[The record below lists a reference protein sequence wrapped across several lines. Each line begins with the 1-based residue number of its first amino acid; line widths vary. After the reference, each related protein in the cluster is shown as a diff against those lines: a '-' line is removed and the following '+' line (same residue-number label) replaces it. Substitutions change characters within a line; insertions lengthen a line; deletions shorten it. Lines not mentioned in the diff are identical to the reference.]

1 MEFSRRTFIGG
12 AASSLA
18 LAGRPAQARAASLGD
33 MAAEKG
39 IVFGSALD
47 YPDEHIFDTPAI
59 AELYQQ
65 QCRQFVTG
73 HQFLMGPNKRFITS
87 RFSFDRADRAV
98 NFARASGI
106 PMAGHAAI
114 FHSWVPEWLGR
125 AVANKGARKV
135 IEDHVQ
141 DVMGHYKGQMKYW
154 VVVNEPFD
162 WQKRRPDYLIP
173 TPFAEGLGAEYI
185 DVAFAAAAKAD
196 PSARLVLN
204 EVGLEYDYPDHRRK
218 RALILETIKR
228 LKSKGIPIHAIGLQS
243 HLRPNFPFS
252 SARLKGFMN
261 EVERL
266 GLKIMI
272 TEMDVWDNGLPTDI
286 AQRDKRIAKELTRYL
301 NTVLSGTACDH
312 VMMWGLIHKWN
323 WMNLPAQ
330 PVPKGMSQYDFRY
343 PRKDGTPHRPS
354 LFDDDLSPT
363 PAWHAVASALEKAR
377 KR

>member
-141 DVMGHYKGQMKYW
+141 DVMGQLQGTDEILGWSSM
-154 VVVNEPFD
+154 NPSTGR
-162 WQKRRPDYLIP
+162 KRRPDYLIP

-185 DVAFAAAAKAD
+185 DVA
-196 PSARLVLN
+196 L
-204 EVGLEYDYPDHRRK
+204 RRRRQGRPL
-218 RALILETIKR
+218 RA
-228 LKSKGIPIHAIGLQS
+228 PC
-243 HLRPNFPFS
+243 
-252 SARLKGFMN
+252 
-261 EVERL
+261 
-266 GLKIMI
+266 
-272 TEMDVWDNGLPTDI
+272 
-286 AQRDKRIAKELTRYL
+286 AQRGGPRI
-301 NTVLSGTACDH
+301 
-312 VMMWGLIHKWN
+312 
-323 WMNLPAQ
+323 
-330 PVPKGMSQYDFRY
+330 
-343 PRKDGTPHRPS
+343 
-354 LFDDDLSPT
+354 
-363 PAWHAVASALEKAR
+363 
-377 KR
+377 